1 MLCPCLIP
9 ARDRQTARMPPDVI
23 DLTLQDSPA
32 ASEDAPLPPL
42 ATANVQR
49 PYQQSLPTM
58 ISSDPFTSS
67 PVKPTHQRTV
77 DEQANFRDVLDVFP
91 SSPLASP
98 SAGNALTNKPAAKT
112 VAAWDPISS
121 SIPQSSPQNTTKNPQ
136 ESRQPRRAPIVN
148 IDSSDTADPASE
160 AEDLPDIANFNLT
173 RPRSYI
179 HNPQAK
185 FRSTNRPSKPRPKLQ
200 KAASTVPSD
209 GSKDKRSQ
217 ERRDTAAAKTAEKD
231 KKRKERQDAKEAKKF
246 EKERAAAIAEVNKA
260 RADRKVSATEMIVDL
275 SSSLDAQF
283 RDQISLLLESLDIHH
298 TVCDQDSLGVIKWR
312 RKINSR
318 FDEESGQWVPAPHRI
333 DSQQHTLKVLSAES
347 LVDLAM
353 QGLMDQQ
360 VLDIKAAYPRNHI
373 IYILEGVTSWTRKNR
388 NIRNRQFAA
397 DVRQRDGASSTSNSR
412 GRQEYVPEDVI
423 EDAMLRLQI
432 EHDILIH
439 HTAVPTETAQ
449 WVTTFTQHLST
460 IPYKKQR
467 DDSTS
472 AARFCMDHGQIK
484 TGEDAKDTYVRMLQE
499 IFRITAPIAYG
510 IASEFSTV
518 SELVKGLEQGG
529 PGRLDAVRK
538 SANREGVS
546 SDRNIGQAISKR
558 MHKIFTGR
566 DPMSTDI

>member
-1 MLCPCLIP
+1 
-9 ARDRQTARMPPDVI
+9 MPPDVI

-42 ATANVQR
+42 GATNVQR
-49 PYQQSLPTM
+49 PHQRSLPTM

-67 PVKPTHQRTV
+67 PVKHTNPRAMV
-77 DEQANFRDVLDVFP
+77 EQANVRDVLDVFP
-91 SSPLASP
+91 TSPLASQGAG
-98 SAGNALTNKPAAKT
+98 SALANKSAAKNA
-112 VAAWDPISS
+112 AAWDPISS
-121 SIPQSSPQNTTKNPQ
+121 SIPQSSPQHTTRNPQ
-136 ESRQPRRAPIVN
+136 RSRQPRGESIIN
-148 IDSSDTADPASE
+148 IDSSDTADTASE
-160 AEDLPDIANFNLT
+160 AEELPDIASFDLT
-173 RPRSYI
+173 RPRPYI
-179 HNPQAK
+179 NNLQTK
-185 FRSTNRPSKPRPKLQ
+185 FRSANGPPGPRPKLQ
-200 KAASTVPSD
+200 KTASTVSSD
-209 GSKDKRSQ
+209 GSRDKRAQ
-217 ERRDTAAAKTAEKD
+217 ERRDTAAAKTAERE
-231 KKRKERQDAKEAKKF
+231 KKRKEREDAKEAKKF
-246 EKERAAAIAEVNKA
+246 EKQRAAAIAEVNKA

-275 SSSLDAQF
+275 SPSLDAKF
-283 RDQISLLLESLDIHH
+283 RDQIVLLLESLDIHY
-298 TVCDQDSLGVIKWR
+298 TVCDQDNLGVIKWR

-333 DSQQHTLKVLSAES
+333 DLQHHTLKVLSAES
-347 LVDLAM
+347 LVDLATK
-353 QGLMDQQ
+353 GLMDQQ
-360 VLDIKAAYPRNHI
+360 VLDIKAAYPPNQV
-373 IYILEGVTSWTRKNR
+373 IYILEGVMSWTRKNR

-397 DVRQRDGASSTSNSR
+397 DVRQRDGAPLSSNSR
-412 GRQEYVPEDVI
+412 SRHEYIPGDVI

-432 EHDILIH
+432 EHGILIH

-449 WVTTFTQHLST
+449 WVATFTQHIST

-472 AARFCMDHGQIK
+472 AARFCMDNGQVK
-484 TGEDAKDTYVRMLQE
+484 TGEDAQDTYVKMLQE

-510 IASEFSTV
+510 IASEFPTV
-518 SELVKGLEQGG
+518 SELVKGLEKGG